1 MASLAPPDWIAALPA
16 VDGHLHPPLRLPQP
30 TDRHGWLRLFTESD
44 AADQLPHVAHTL
56 YFQQAL
62 WALAELHGCEPT
74 VEAILAARQALALDA
89 LLARSVGAAHVRAL
103 LVDDGYRPAASYTL
117 AELRAAA
124 PHGCQ
129 VRGVL
134 RIETLVERLAAQH
147 ATFAAFAEA
156 FAAALADLRAQGY
169 VALKSIA
176 AYRCGLALHPADTP
190 VAAARWPRLHALAR
204 AGALRLVDRPV
215 IEWCLWRAIATAR
228 EQGLP
233 LQVHTGFGDRD
244 LDLRQAN
251 PLLLRPALEA
261 GALRGVPVVLL
272 HTYPY
277 VREAAYLASLY
288 PGVYLDLSLT
298 VPLVGPAA
306 ARVVGEA
313 LELAPASKVLYGSD
327 AAGLAEAIWLAARAM
342 RGALAELA
350 ASWVQAGALTAAQAE
365 QVAARVLGRNAAAL
379 YALPEP

>member
-1 MASLAPPDWIAALPA
+1 MASLALPAWIAALPA
-16 VDGHLHPPLRLPQP
+16 VDGHLHPPLRGPQP
-30 TDRHGWLRLFTESD
+30 TDHDGWLRLFTESD
-44 AADQLPHVAHTL
+44 AAAQLPHVAHTL

-62 WALAELHGCEPT
+62 RAVAALHGCEPT
-74 VEAILAARQALALDA
+74 IEAILAARQALPLDV
-89 LLARSVGAAHVRAL
+89 LLARSVGAAQVRAL

-124 PHGCQ
+124 PAGCQ
-129 VRGVL
+129 VWGVL
-134 RIETLVERLAAQH
+134 RIETLVERLAAEH

-156 FAAALADLRAQGY
+156 FAAALGNLRAQGY

-190 VAAARWPRLHALAR
+190 AAAARWPRLHALAR
-204 AGALRLVDRPV
+204 AGALRLVDQPV
-215 IEWCLWRAIATAR
+215 IEWCLWRASAAAR

-233 LQVHTGFGDRD
+233 LQLHTGFGDRD
-244 LDLRQAN
+244 LDLPQAN

-288 PGVYLDLSLT
+288 PEVYLDLSLA

-306 ARVVGEA
+306 TRVVGEA
-313 LELAPASKVLYGSD
+313 LELAPASKLLYGSD
-327 AAGLAEAIWLAARAM
+327 AAGLAETIWLAARAM

-350 ASWVQAGALTAAQAE
+350 AGWVQAGALTPAQAE

-379 YALPEP
+379 YALPAP